1 MGPKLMDVYGHM
13 PGLIASSSAER
24 LPVVS
29 DGSDSDESLTSSS
42 SDDVGPPPLL
52 HVCDVGDSSSSEDE
66 RHPPHLE
73 HYCSLYEWLSATHR
87 DIVGFV
93 DRNGSMVGPFM
104 LTCGDAKRVRPLARS
119 TSSDPLLWSRNKY
132 MEWFLD
138 NKVLVEEAED
148 SSASSTSDV
157 SAAIERRW
165 GSRVVWWECRDTW
178 SKPDPACVSWES
190 ARGTIPKPRRKSA
203 SYAGREKKHTRR
215 RGRWRNRHSMS
226 KNAWLKKFQKGTTQ
240 LVWGEG
246 KPVTF
251 YSTLIRDY

>member
-104 LTCGDAKRVRPLARS
+104 LTCGDAIRVRPLARA
-119 TSSDPLLWSRNKY
+119 TSSDPLLWSRSKY
-132 MEWFLD
+132 LEWFLD
-138 NKVLVEEAED
+138 NKVLVEEAKD

-165 GSRVVWWECRDTW
+165 GSRWVGWHSRDTW
-178 SKPDPACVSWES
+178 SKPDPACVNWGS
-190 ARGTIPKPRRKSA
+190 ARGTIPKPPRNSA
-203 SYAGREKKHTRR
+203 SYAGREKNHTRR

-226 KNAWLKKFQKGTTQ
+226 KKSWLKKFQKGTTQ

-246 KPVTF
+246 KTVTF
-251 YSTLIRDY
+251 YSTLLQDF

>member
-1 MGPKLMDVYGHM
+1 MAPKLMDAHQRYGHM
-13 PGLIASSSAER
+13 PGLIASSSSER

-29 DGSDSDESLTSSS
+29 PVGSDSDDSWTSSS

-52 HVCDVGDSSSSEDE
+52 HVGDVGDSSSSEDD

-73 HYCSLYEWLSATHR
+73 HYCSLYEWLSATQR

-104 LTCGDAKRVRPLARS
+104 LTCGDAIRVRPLARA
-119 TSSDPLLWSRNKY
+119 TL
-132 MEWFLD
+132 WFLY
-138 NKVLVEEAED
+138 NKVLVEEAKD
-148 SSASSTSDV
+148 SSASYTSDV

-165 GSRVVWWECRDTW
+165 VSRCLGWHSRDTW
-178 SKPDPACVSWES
+178 SKPDPACVSWGSAVSWES
-190 ARGTIPKPRRKSA
+190 ARGAIPKPTRNSA
-203 SYAGREKKHTRR
+203 SYAGREKNNTRR

-226 KNAWLKKFQKGTTQ
+226 KKSWLQKKFQKGTTQ

-246 KPVTF
+246 KTVSF
-251 YSTLIRDY
+251 YSTLIQDF